1 MSRPSVQA
9 ALLLLLLV
17 SARAKDTGEDAKMR
31 AQEPKEPGL
40 PPLHARDRRTPEE
53 MEERRKAS
61 ALFAALIEPKTPK
74 EIQFPLTEED
84 EAKFHASREGLME
97 WVVSAARQ
105 HDLLNS
111 EVRAQLRDK
120 TKRNQQATREML
132 VQAVNKGAT
141 LQQVPPSACVRAPL
155 CALLRALVVTALSP
169 YASSHSI
176 GEKQE
181 ASAIQFTVREG
192 VRSPCSKRD
201 TDRIWAASH
210 VGAVSRWPPQNVSP
224 CCTPAGACWAYYLAI
239 RSTSG
244 AGQGGCARKQQRAQG

>member
-1 MSRPSVQA
+1 MTNGDRSHRAKQGSMMSRPVVQA

-17 SARAKDTGEDAKMR
+17 SACAKDTGEDANMR
-31 AQEPKEPGL
+31 AQEPKEPGP

-74 EIQFPLTEED
+74 EIQFPLSEDD

-97 WVVSAARQ
+97 WVLSAARQ

-132 VQAVNKGAT
+132 VDAVNKGAT
-141 LQQVPPSACVRAPL
+141 LQQVRPSAC
-155 CALLRALVVTALSP
+155 ALVHAAACP
-169 YASSHSI
+169 GCHST
-176 GEKQE
+176 QPLRHQ
-181 ASAIQFTVREG
+181 S
-192 VRSPCSKRD
+192 
-201 TDRIWAASH
+201 
-210 VGAVSRWPPQNVSP
+210 
-224 CCTPAGACWAYYLAI
+224 
-239 RSTSG
+239 
-244 AGQGGCARKQQRAQG
+244 